1 LNDGFKELV
10 IKKEII
16 MKSTAAWETDLRS
29 DLTPTIE
36 DHTTNGNEDG
46 PSSLNKIDTLKELTF
61 RILRE
66 VQSMRD
72 VNAPSIDSGI
82 DFYDEVTRFEVDLI
96 KRALMHTGGHQGR
109 AARLLNLKI
118 TTLNSKIKHYGIEI
132 AAFMPG
138 LSLAGSVTRD
148 SRQRTD
154 SSVLPIAVS

>member
-1 LNDGFKELV
+1 
-10 IKKEII
+10 
-16 MKSTAAWETDLRS
+16 MKSTAAWEADVNS
-29 DLTPTIE
+29 DLTPLIE
-36 DHTTNGNEDG
+36 EHATNGGDDTS
-46 PSSLNKIDTLKELTF
+46 PSPNKIETLKELTF

-82 DFYDEVTRFEVDLI
+82 DFYEEVTRFEVDLI

-132 AAFMPG
+132 AAFLPG
-138 LSLAGSVTRD
+138 ISLAGSVARESQQRAD
-148 SRQRTD
+148 SAA
-154 SSVLPIAVS
+154 LPIAVS

>member
-1 LNDGFKELV
+1 
-10 IKKEII
+10 
-16 MKSTAAWETDLRS
+16 MKSTAAWEADVRT

-36 DHTTNGNEDG
+36 GNVTNGNDDE
-46 PSSLNKIDTLKELTF
+46 PTSANKIETLKDLTF

-66 VQSMRD
+66 VQSMHH
-72 VNAPSIDSGI
+72 VAAPSIDSGI

-132 AAFMPG
+132 AAFLPG
-138 LSLAGSVTRD
+138 ISLAGSVRE
-148 SRQRTD
+148 SQQRAD
-154 SSVLPIAVS
+154 SSSLPIAVS

>member
-1 LNDGFKELV
+1 MN
-10 IKKEII
+10 
-16 MKSTAAWETDLRS
+16 MKSTAAWEADVNS

-36 DHTTNGNEDG
+36 EHATNGGEDKATS
-46 PSSLNKIDTLKELTF
+46 PNKIETLKQLTF

-82 DFYDEVTRFEVDLI
+82 DFYEEVTRFEVDLI

-138 LSLAGSVTRD
+138 INLGPVARESQQRAD
-148 SRQRTD
+148 STA
-154 SSVLPIAVS
+154 LPIAVS